1 MLYYGYFGAGNNV
14 NMDWL
19 VRQGCWAGQ
28 NQYPTEVRLTVNQFK
43 KVHKIVI
50 YATAPQQQVVAE
62 AEIADIIEDDVLS
75 VWRQTKNYSRLVY
88 RVSLVLC
95 YNIYMLLFSLKTIKP

>member
-43 KVHKIVI
+43 KVLMEV
-50 YATAPQQQVVAE
+50 
-62 AEIADIIEDDVLS
+62 
-75 VWRQTKNYSRLVY
+75 
-88 RVSLVLC
+88 
-95 YNIYMLLFSLKTIKP
+95 